1 MRKIIRT
8 ITVVIVLLFVYMFI
22 IRTAESN
29 NGKKAPGFT
38 AELITGEAFSLE
50 ELRGRYVLLDFWG
63 SWCAPCRKESP
74 ELVKLYN
81 RFKDKTFSDAEGIEV
96 VSVALEKSGDYWRK
110 EAEAQGFNWPYQ
122 IVQHSRV
129 VLMSPLAQK
138 YSVRNIPAKFL
149 IDPEGRILSVNASFD
164 ELNAFLASKQKNI

>member
-22 IRTAESN
+22 IRTAEFN

-38 AELITGEAFSLE
+38 AELLTGEAFSLE
-50 ELRGRYVLLDFWG
+50 GLRGRYVLLHLCG

-81 RFKDKTFSDAEGIEV
+81 RFKDKTFSDAEGIAV
-96 VSVALEKSGDYWRK
+96 V
-110 EAEAQGFNWPYQ
+110 
-122 IVQHSRV
+122 
-129 VLMSPLAQK
+129 
-138 YSVRNIPAKFL
+138 
-149 IDPEGRILSVNASFD
+149 
-164 ELNAFLASKQKNI
+164 